1 MDVKS
6 FARPLKIDIGSV
18 AAGPIVTRASEL
30 DLPIPHHRR
39 PRDGK

>member
-6 FARPLKIDIGSV
+6 FARPLKIDVGSV
-18 AAGPIVTRASEL
+18 AAGPIDTRASEF
-30 DLPIPHHRR
+30 DLSISHHRR